1 MADKIASINGLD
13 KESDFRVI
21 CGINLFLNR
30 FCIAGIHLCLKNIL
44 ISQTKELLNIPE
56 NIIEQGLYNG
66 HLENKFIV
74 EKVNDIEGVF
84 FCHFI
89 IIAKWNNKEN
99 SRTFYGKFSSYKYRY
114 RV

>member
-21 CGINLFLNR
+21 CGIQFILNR

-84 FCHFI
+84 LPLY
-89 IIAKWNNKEN
+89 NYSEME
-99 SRTFYGKFSSYKYRY
+99 
-114 RV
+114 